1 MTNAE
6 TRRDVHQALISDH
19 FRRPRNRGALN
30 EAAVMGRADNP
41 ACGDIVRVWAGVS
54 DGKIVRATFDGSGC
68 LLSQAAASMVTVLV
82 RGKTLDAV
90 ARLRSAFAEGLQ
102 PDAEALPAEFGD
114 LRALEGVRRFPN
126 RARCAVLAFDA
137 LAEALAVGDDRRG
150 GPIALAAGDDCRGS
164 R

>member
-1 MTNAE
+1 MTNVE

-30 EAAVMGRADNP
+30 EAAMGRADNP

-54 DGKIVRATFDGSGC
+54 DGKVVQATFDGSGC
-68 LLSQAAASMVTVLV
+68 LLSQAAASMVTVFV

-90 ARLRSAFAEGLQ
+90 ARLRSAFAEALRPG
-102 PDAEALPAEFGD
+102 AEALPVEFGD

-137 LAEALAVGDDRRG
+137 LAEALATGDD
-150 GPIALAAGDDCRGS
+150 
-164 R
+164 